1 MSDGNKNNWSD
12 SILVWVVAISI
23 AVILFHGEPDIGDAL
38 REKALIWSG
47 LKDSA
52 DNQTLSSDINQ

>member
-1 MSDGNKNNWSD
+1 VSDGNKNNWSD

>member
-1 MSDGNKNNWSD
+1 VSDGNKNNWSD
-12 SILVWVVAISI
+12 SILVWVVSISI

-47 LKDSA
+47 LKDQA
-52 DNQTLSSDINQ
+52 DKQTLSSDINQ